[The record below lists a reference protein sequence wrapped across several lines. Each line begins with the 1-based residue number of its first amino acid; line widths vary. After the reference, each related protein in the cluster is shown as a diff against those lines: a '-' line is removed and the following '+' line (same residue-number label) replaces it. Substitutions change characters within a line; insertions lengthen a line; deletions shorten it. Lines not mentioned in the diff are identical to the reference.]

1 MSEAFLKIVNMSIS
15 ASWLVLAV
23 LALRLVLKK
32 APKWVNVLLWGIVA
46 VRLICPVSIESIL
59 SLIPSAETVSPD
71 IMMDWTPEVSTG
83 IPAVDTVVNPVI
95 TETFAPEPIASANPL
110 QILIPVSANL
120 WLLGILVMLG
130 YTAVSYFLLR
140 RKVATAVRL
149 RDNIYQSE
157 NVASPFVLGIVR
169 PKIYLPFRIDGG
181 NLSHVIAHEEAHIR
195 RKDHWWKPFG
205 FVLLALHWFNPLM
218 WIGYILLSRDIELA
232 CDEKVIKEMNN
243 ETKADYMEALVAC
256 SVNRRSIAACPL
268 AFGEVGVKERVKTM
282 MNYKKPAFW
291 IVIAAVALCIVV
303 AVCFLTDPKD
313 YGPKVGNPKML
324 EFPGV
329 EWGMTVEEV
338 KQALDLTEEQIMLD
352 EIYEPGEDNGDIFDL
367 WYLYVSDL
375 TAYGEDVVSAGFE
388 FIRYPGNDFGLIR
401 VRAYFAEDTDMV
413 KLEEKLTELYGQGV
427 GSTYRFYTFYGPN
440 EKYYINAEPNGE
452 LKLFAKR
459 SDKDSV
465 YSDALNDP
473 EYREQ
478 LWVATGADVLPDDVE
493 NWYIERSVKNGYTEE
508 AMRECLDQEP
518 LVRMFIANRTYQ
530 AADREA
536 NGIEDEYQPYIT
548 HNFMEYNANN
558 LVCYSQLRAY
568 EDYLSALEEDNRAGM
583 LELPGVKWGAS
594 VEELKQALNL
604 IEEQIV
610 ADEVIGDHDRRLT
623 VSGLEFFGSQVDRAI
638 FAFAGDGDGVQE
650 LYTLRLIYADD
661 TDMNKIRD
669 NMKEIYGTGYE
680 FGFTDYAIHDG
691 EAQSFINY
699 NYSNKVEYGTA
710 MSDDIVYKLRDNP
723 MIHRWA
729 STAKGT
735 EINSQEVV
743 DAFVALYTDPAFLN
757 HASREEVLE
766 WIDKHPWV
774 TVTCSNGS
782 TVSKEPL
789 CSVHFTA
796 EFIAVKRQAMAWAAN
811 NQTGGDGVA
820 DAPVTGSKSLLE
832 FPGLKWG
839 MTVEEVKSALSITQQ
854 QILRDEQYEYPPD
867 GGNADE
873 RWDLY
878 VKDLQIFGHKV
889 NMAGFEFVRISDDDP
904 NNAAVAGNTGGAF
917 ALWHIQ
923 VFLDEETDMEKL
935 EQELTMAY
943 GQGVGGV
950 YNYIDWSTGRPYES
964 STPANSILSNYAK
977 RAAKDSV
984 FYGVMD
990 DPAYREQMWV
1000 CSDASV
1006 ISDTTRTRIT
1016 QIVGENG
1023 YSEEEIHGW
1032 LNQFPWITLRFTNTT
1047 HWGILKEAGELDVEY
1062 AEYLTN
1068 NYLEYRA
1075 MAYVVTAQRAAM
1087 DAAE

>member
-95 TETFAPEPIASANPL
+95 TQTFAPQPAASANPL

-313 YGPKVGNPKML
+313 KNNDV
-324 EFPGV
+324 
-329 EWGMTVEEV
+329 
-338 KQALDLTEEQIMLD
+338 D
-352 EIYEPGEDNGDIFDL
+352 
-367 WYLYVSDL
+367 VS
-375 TAYGEDVVSAGFE
+375 
-388 FIRYPGNDFGLIR
+388 
-401 VRAYFAEDTDMV
+401 
-413 KLEEKLTELYGQGV
+413 
-427 GSTYRFYTFYGPN
+427 
-440 EKYYINAEPNGE
+440 
-452 LKLFAKR
+452 
-459 SDKDSV
+459 
-465 YSDALNDP
+465 
-473 EYREQ
+473 
-478 LWVATGADVLPDDVE
+478 
-493 NWYIERSVKNGYTEE
+493 
-508 AMRECLDQEP
+508 
-518 LVRMFIANRTYQ
+518 
-530 AADREA
+530 
-536 NGIEDEYQPYIT
+536 
-548 HNFMEYNANN
+548 
-558 LVCYSQLRAY
+558 
-568 EDYLSALEEDNRAGM
+568 M

-594 VEELKQALNL
+594 IEEVKDALNL
-604 IEEQIV
+604 TDEQIT
-610 ADEVIGDHDRRLT
+610 ADEMVGESDRRLV
-623 VSGLEFFGSQVDRAI
+623 VSGLEYFGSQVDRAV
-638 FAFAGDGDGVQE
+638 FVFAGDNNGIYE

-796 EFIAVKRQAMAWAAN
+796 EFIAVKRQAMAWAEKNQSNETTSAN
-811 NQTGGDGVA
+811 DTMSYDLPLLCYPDIAWGARPEDVKDILGVTE
-820 DAPVTGSKSLLE
+820 DQILLE
-832 FPGLKWG
+832 DPLIDEYILWIKDISFLGI
-839 MTVEEVKSALSITQQ
+839 EVKSAQFNFLAK
-854 QILRDEQYEYPPD
+854 DGQYFF
-867 GGNADE
+867 
-873 RWDLY
+873 WDVSLN
-878 VKDLQIFGHKV
+878 F
-889 NMAGFEFVRISDDDP
+889 S
-904 NNAAVAGNTGGAF
+904 
-917 ALWHIQ
+917 
-923 VFLDEETDMEKL
+923 EETDMTMVKEKL
-935 EQELTMAY
+935 TAFY
-943 GQGVGGV
+943 GAPKDGVGIVRYKVTDIGSV
-950 YNYIDWSTGRPYES
+950 VDYTDEVVDRLFFKGDTPVEGWWESEVKMADVLPDDVQNKLITRAIILNDSDEAFREAVQKYLAQEPAMFICCTNGANREWNDSPYYTKNVVCISAKSYIS
-964 STPANSILSNYAK
+964 SIIN
-977 RAAKDSV
+977 
-984 FYGVMD
+984 
-990 DPAYREQMWV
+990 
-1000 CSDASV
+1000 
-1006 ISDTTRTRIT
+1006 
-1016 QIVGENG
+1016 
-1023 YSEEEIHGW
+1023 
-1032 LNQFPWITLRFTNTT
+1032 
-1047 HWGILKEAGELDVEY
+1047 
-1062 AEYLTN
+1062 
-1068 NYLEYRA
+1068 
-1075 MAYVVTAQRAAM
+1075 
-1087 DAAE
+1087 

>member
-95 TETFAPEPIASANPL
+95 TETFAPQPAASANPL

-329 EWGMTVEEV
+329 EWFVTPEEF
-338 KQALDLTEEQIMLD
+338 KEALNITEDQIVNEGITLEREDVANDYDRYDLYVTDLTLYGRDVSYALFQFRRD
-352 EIYEPGEDNGDIFDL
+352 PG
-367 WYLYVSDL
+367 Y
-375 TAYGEDVVSAGFE
+375 
-388 FIRYPGNDFGLIR
+388 DFAFNQAI
-401 VRAYFAEDTDMV
+401 VMFAEDTDMV
-413 KLEEKLTELYGQGV
+413 KFRDELEEIYGA
-427 GSTYRFYTFYGPN
+427 GSQEPYRFYLYSNN
-440 EKYYINAEPNGE
+440 EKQYHNTE
-452 LKLFAKR
+452 LRLEQNLKYFSQNDRFLEGL
-459 SDKDSV
+459 DGNP
-465 YSDALNDP
+465 YQDALSDP
-473 EYREQ
+473 DYMVHH
-478 LWVATGADVLPDDVE
+478 WATENGCSVIPAEVVEWFKDAMQQPWNANNSVLQDDEVLME
-493 NWYIERSVKNGYTEE
+493 
-508 AMRECLDQEP
+508 MLDQMP
-518 LVRMFIANRTYQ
+518 WVSMTISNRCMP
-530 AADREA
+530 AIRRDAE
-536 NGIEDEYQPYIT
+536 GIEDE
-548 HNFMEYNANN
+548 
-558 LVCYSQLRAY
+558 
-568 EDYLSALEEDNRAGM
+568 SA
-583 LELPGVKWGAS
+583 
-594 VEELKQALNL
+594 
-604 IEEQIV
+604 
-610 ADEVIGDHDRRLT
+610 
-623 VSGLEFFGSQVDRAI
+623 
-638 FAFAGDGDGVQE
+638 
-650 LYTLRLIYADD
+650 
-661 TDMNKIRD
+661 
-669 NMKEIYGTGYE
+669 
-680 FGFTDYAIHDG
+680 
-691 EAQSFINY
+691 
-699 NYSNKVEYGTA
+699 
-710 MSDDIVYKLRDNP
+710 
-723 MIHRWA
+723 
-729 STAKGT
+729 
-735 EINSQEVV
+735 
-743 DAFVALYTDPAFLN
+743 ALYTNNYIEFNADFLANYLYEARKAAVDDP
-757 HASREEVLE
+757 
-766 WIDKHPWV
+766 
-774 TVTCSNGS
+774 
-782 TVSKEPL
+782 
-789 CSVHFTA
+789 
-796 EFIAVKRQAMAWAAN
+796 
-811 NQTGGDGVA
+811 
-820 DAPVTGSKSLLE
+820 SLLE

-839 MTVEEVKSALSITQQ
+839 MTVEEVKSALNITQQ

-867 GGNADE
+867 VGNADE

-977 RAAKDSV
+977 RAAKDSI

-1006 ISDTTRTRIT
+1006 ISDTTRTRIA

-1023 YSEEEIHGW
+1023 YCEEEIHGW

>member
-1 MSEAFLKIVNMSIS
+1 
-15 ASWLVLAV
+15 
-23 LALRLVLKK
+23 
-32 APKWVNVLLWGIVA
+32 
-46 VRLICPVSIESIL
+46 
-59 SLIPSAETVSPD
+59 
-71 IMMDWTPEVSTG
+71 
-83 IPAVDTVVNPVI
+83 
-95 TETFAPEPIASANPL
+95 
-110 QILIPVSANL
+110 
-120 WLLGILVMLG
+120 
-130 YTAVSYFLLR
+130 
-140 RKVATAVRL
+140 
-149 RDNIYQSE
+149 
-157 NVASPFVLGIVR
+157 
-169 PKIYLPFRIDGG
+169 
-181 NLSHVIAHEEAHIR
+181 
-195 RKDHWWKPFG
+195 
-205 FVLLALHWFNPLM
+205 
-218 WIGYILLSRDIELA
+218 
-232 CDEKVIKEMNN
+232 
-243 ETKADYMEALVAC
+243 
-256 SVNRRSIAACPL
+256 
-268 AFGEVGVKERVKTM
+268 
-282 MNYKKPAFW
+282 
-291 IVIAAVALCIVV
+291 
-303 AVCFLTDPKD
+303 
-313 YGPKVGNPKML
+313 
-324 EFPGV
+324 
-329 EWGMTVEEV
+329 
-338 KQALDLTEEQIMLD
+338 
-352 EIYEPGEDNGDIFDL
+352 
-367 WYLYVSDL
+367 
-375 TAYGEDVVSAGFE
+375 
-388 FIRYPGNDFGLIR
+388 
-401 VRAYFAEDTDMV
+401 
-413 KLEEKLTELYGQGV
+413 
-427 GSTYRFYTFYGPN
+427 
-440 EKYYINAEPNGE
+440 
-452 LKLFAKR
+452 
-459 SDKDSV
+459 
-465 YSDALNDP
+465 
-473 EYREQ
+473 
-478 LWVATGADVLPDDVE
+478 
-493 NWYIERSVKNGYTEE
+493 
-508 AMRECLDQEP
+508 
-518 LVRMFIANRTYQ
+518 
-530 AADREA
+530 
-536 NGIEDEYQPYIT
+536 
-548 HNFMEYNANN
+548 
-558 LVCYSQLRAY
+558 
-568 EDYLSALEEDNRAGM
+568 
-583 LELPGVKWGAS
+583 
-594 VEELKQALNL
+594 
-604 IEEQIV
+604 
-610 ADEVIGDHDRRLT
+610 
-623 VSGLEFFGSQVDRAI
+623 
-638 FAFAGDGDGVQE
+638 
-650 LYTLRLIYADD
+650 
-661 TDMNKIRD
+661 
-669 NMKEIYGTGYE
+669 
-680 FGFTDYAIHDG
+680 
-691 EAQSFINY
+691 
-699 NYSNKVEYGTA
+699 
-710 MSDDIVYKLRDNP
+710 

-796 EFIAVKRQAMAWAAN
+796 EFIAVKRQAMAWAEK
-811 NQTGGDGVA
+811 NQTGGDGVV

-839 MTVEEVKSALSITQQ
+839 MTVEEVKSALNITQQ

-935 EQELTMAY
+935 EQKMTGAY

-950 YNYIDWSTGRPYES
+950 YNYIDWSSGSPSAT
-964 STPANSILSNYAK
+964 STPANIILSNYAK

-1006 ISDTTRTRIT
+1006 ISDTARKRIT